1 MVSCPEEKKDEEA
14 EADDECTG
22 STTDV
27 EPGSRAWK
35 SGSMLVRPKGDNGC
49 EQVSDRPTY
58 IYLIGKESIP
68 VELIVGPLGSQV
80 NNKRAIKTACCDWLP
95 KILVPGTI
103 Y

>member
-1 MVSCPEEKKDEEA
+1 
-14 EADDECTG
+14 
-22 STTDV
+22 
-27 EPGSRAWK
+27 
-35 SGSMLVRPKGDNGC
+35 MLVRPKGDNGC

-95 KILVPGTI
+95 KIPYARNDTLNSSVSFEPRFRCAVVGSWQRLGI
-103 Y
+103 REERHSHS